1 MQQERVQSSLRR
13 PSSQQV
19 LPSLPSRSFLP
30 REQLKF
36 RPQQQ
41 QFFPTATSRL
51 MPPFPAPTPSRILDN
66 RQHRNPPGQA
76 PPSHSILAALNQ
88 ASGADFFRV
97 AQRFGLRHFA
107 ARNRHLK
114 QLWIGLLDNWN
125 LNGIA
130 SSIIRNQ
137 KCTHFNYFISF
148 FAQNYVWINVS
159 QNVEKTKSDKMLQK
173 FDGSW
178 CMDFFVLVFP
188 SVMQF
193 SPLLFPFPL
202 PFIPFHDI
210 HLFTFFNAN
219 ACCNFR

>member
-1 MQQERVQSSLRR
+1 MRLQFLPTVGDSTTIQAQFQQQPPNVLQQQLPQTFRQQQMQQERVQSSLRR

-51 MPPFPAPTPSRILDN
+51 VPPFPAPTPSRILDN

-107 ARNRHLK
+107 ARNRHVK
-114 QLWIGLLDNWN
+114 QL
-125 LNGIA
+125 
-130 SSIIRNQ
+130 
-137 KCTHFNYFISF
+137 
-148 FAQNYVWINVS
+148 
-159 QNVEKTKSDKMLQK
+159 
-173 FDGSW
+173 
-178 CMDFFVLVFP
+178 
-188 SVMQF
+188 
-193 SPLLFPFPL
+193 
-202 PFIPFHDI
+202 
-210 HLFTFFNAN
+210 
-219 ACCNFR
+219 